1 MNTDADESKWKGQRR
16 AGSWLRGARERRG
29 FTTAREFAAALGWE
43 QQLVSNY
50 ETGRSSVSDER
61 ADEIARVLRMDI
73 LDVRRGLGLWTPED
87 VTSRNEL
94 LLDQAQLDHARNL
107 LHEVVRIIDL
117 FEGSLGI
124 SGDDGEAAS
133 LNAADELRDRL
144 DEIQRP
150 EPTSTSNDQPSAS

>member
-1 MNTDADESKWKGQRR
+1 
-16 AGSWLRGARERRG
+16 
-29 FTTAREFAAALGWE
+29 
-43 QQLVSNY
+43 
-50 ETGRSSVSDER
+50 
-61 ADEIARVLRMDI
+61 MDI